1 MLASY
6 IEKAMAL
13 AIYEIIE
20 DDKTYWGE
28 IPPLQGVWANHPTL
42 EGCRQDLQ
50 EALSDWI
57 ALRLKLGLQIPVI
70 ADTDLNNLAQLL
82 PLT

>member
-28 IPPLQGVWANHPTL
+28 IPSLQGVWANHPTL

-57 ALRLKLGLQIPVI
+57 ALRLRLGLQIPVI
-70 ADTDLNNLAQLL
+70 ADIDLNNLAQLL